1 MDLLLYLLP
10 VVVFV
15 ILSLTIYNLSS
26 EKNKENLF
34 EKILLPS
41 GIVSLLVFMVI
52 KFKDSLLFNSEP
64 MKTGNYFDHIN
75 PVES

>member
-64 MKTGNYFDHIN
+64 MKTGNYFDHVN

>member
-1 MDLLLYLLP
+1 VLNA
-10 VVVFV
+10 FV